1 MRRHPHLL
9 EISAWP
15 WLERLS
21 REARHLVTLANVPA
35 AHWDRL
41 AMDGFDVLFLMG
53 VWRRSAIGRDIART
67 HPGMIAE
74 YDRALPGWTLEDV
87 PGSPYC
93 IQAYEP
99 DSRMGGWQGLD
110 TARSELKAR
119 GIALVLDFVPNH
131 TGFDHPW
138 IQEHPGRYVLGT
150 EADHRNAPADFRAID
165 ISGVTFH
172 VACGRDPYFAP
183 WTDVAQLNYFN
194 PDTRAAMRTTLEDI
208 AAHCDGVRCDMA
220 MLVLNDVFEHT
231 WRRLLRDEW
240 PPLTTEFWP
249 DITGSI
255 PQLLYLAEVYWGLEG
270 RMLEQGFTF
279 AYDKRL
285 FDSLHAPDRAARTR
299 GLLAAANPD
308 PNRLS
313 RFIENHDEA
322 RSAATLADILPGAAS
337 LLATSAGMRF
347 FFEGQLDGRRVKVP
361 VQMGRWPPEPADASV
376 RALYERLLAF
386 AGRPVLHDG
395 TPQILSVSAAGDGS
409 FADIVAYR
417 WRSDRALALVVVN
430 LGASR
435 SQAYVAVA
443 PDLPPG
449 AAFDF
454 EDCLTDVRYHRK
466 RESLLD
472 QGLFVRLEA
481 GAAHLFSVSPASDLD
496 SSGLPI

>member
-21 REARHLVTLANVPA
+21 REEQHLVTLANVPD

-41 AMDGFDVLFLMG
+41 ARDGFDVLFLMG

-67 HPGMIAE
+67 HSGMIAE
-74 YDRALPGWTLEDV
+74 YDRALPGWTPADV

-93 IQAYEP
+93 IQDYEP
-99 DSRMGGWQGLD
+99 DERMGGWQGLD

-119 GIALVLDFVPNH
+119 GVSLVLDFVPNH

-150 EADHRNAPADFRAID
+150 EADHHNAPADFLAID

-172 VACGRDPYFAP
+172 VACGRDPHFAP

-194 PDTRAAMRTTLEDI
+194 PDTRAAMRTTLTDI

-220 MLVLNDVFEHT
+220 MLVLNDVFERT

-249 DITGSI
+249 DTTRTI

-285 FDSLHAPDRAARTR
+285 FDSLHAPDRVTRTR
-299 GLLAAANPD
+299 ELLAASNPD
-308 PNRLS
+308 PSRLS
-313 RFIENHDEA
+313 RFIENHDEP
-322 RSAATLADILPGAAS
+322 RSAATLVDILPAAAS

-347 FFEGQLDGRRVKVP
+347 FFDGQLDGRRVKVP
-361 VQMGRWPPEPADASV
+361 VQMGRWPEEPADTSV
-376 RALYERLLAF
+376 RALYERVLAF
-386 AGRPVLHDG
+386 AGHPVLHDG
-395 TPQILSVSAAGDGS
+395 APHILNVSAEGDPS

-417 WRSDRALALVVVN
+417 WRTDGALALVVVN
-430 LGASR
+430 LGAST
-435 SQAYVAVA
+435 SQGYIAIAA
-443 PDLPPG
+443 DLQPG

-454 EDCLTDVRYHRK
+454 KDWLTEVSYRRT

-472 QGLFVRLEA
+472 RGLFVRLEA
-481 GAAHLFSVSPASDLD
+481 GGAHLFTVD
-496 SSGLPI
+496 